1 MPRGHVAIDPAG
13 QRRLLLSPEWMEEGR
28 LGSQANAVL
37 GDKRR
42 SARSNLG
49 AGWAGPSREI
59 FLRTKKRDSARSAQR
74 RRAGGLRPGAE
85 GAGAG
90 GGSRS
95 GALPVTG
102 CQRLPVT
109 SSGAVGT
116 LPVTVSG
123 CYAVRTSTHAAT
135 LSPGA
140 RGAALECAEAG
151 TAVPTPAPRCETQPW
166 PCPQTRTHAGP
177 SQAPALPRSLRR
189 KAR

>member
-49 AGWAGPSREI
+49 AGRAGPSREI
-59 FLRTKKRDSARSAQR
+59 FLRTKKRDAARSARR

-177 SQAPALPRSLRR
+177 SQAPGLPRSLRR